1 MLAAIGYAVPV
12 VPVDIQTTT
21 LRPIHGTSFVF
32 TCNTTLS
39 EFLNTDHSVSIEWLR
54 NNVPVLSDGRI
65 SVSRINK
72 VDLKYSGILTFNPLD
87 HNNVDGGTYTCRI
100 SVTHLSGNEAFIEL
114 EQGEGDYTV
123 TVEGNLLLKDKRI
136 R

>member
-1 MLAAIGYAVPV
+1 MLAAVGYAVPV

-21 LRPIHGTSFVF
+21 MRPIHGTSFVF

-39 EFLNTDHSVSIEWLR
+39 EFLNTNHSVSIEWLR
-54 NNVPVLSDGRI
+54 NNVPVTSDGRV
-65 SVSRINK
+65 SVSHVNE
-72 VDLKYSGILTFNPLD
+72 VDLKYSGTLTFNPLD

-100 SVTHLSGNEAFIEL
+100 SVSHLSGNEAFIDL

-123 TVEGNLLLKDKRI
+123 NVKGKILLKDEG
-136 R
+136 